1 MFARS
6 LHVTTPL
13 NEFVC
18 TIIDREPI
26 FHWGRTHRSG
36 ERFSRRKS
44 GQFVALPLVGGLHYR
59 YDGRLKEPNPS
70 CTCQPPGH
78 LQFASEPSLVPART
92 SAHRLKHRRMLVK
105 LSRLRCIRGYNIPPG
120 TEFSR
125 GTISGVTRRVFCA
138 PNGRKP

>member
-44 GQFVALPLVGGLHYR
+44 GQFVALPLVDGLHYR

-70 CTCQPPGH
+70 CY
-78 LQFASEPSLVPART
+78 VPASRT
-92 SAHRLKHRRMLVK
+92 LAICVRAISSA
-105 LSRLRCIRGYNIPPG
+105 SAYISSQTQAPPHA
-120 TEFSR
+120 S
-125 GTISGVTRRVFCA
+125 
-138 PNGRKP
+138 